1 MNYESEALI
10 FYHDYPEE
18 NIRNLT
24 YFLQNRLSH
33 NYLGSKSKNNILHN
47 FLILVLS
54 ENLLSLF
61 VLNDNVKITRLL
73 KRLIV
78 IYSRSIK
85 RIKLKYFF
93 QYYNNVVFSDY
104 IKYQKLQDMFKRKRI
119 QYQKYSK
126 NNKSKNLYNNNSNF
140 RTINTPSQYS
150 YIMNCSEPI
159 IIRPSNNNLAFLM
172 TPCYIIDNPDIKYR
186 NIYEYGKKCLSNVIN
201 KCNLTSRH
209 QFGNNG
215 QENKD
220 NAQDYIFNDNYFNE
234 ISSELEKKIDKSFS
248 GKNNLKK
255 ISFPIHISKL
265 NGEKGVVER
274 NENKRKNFEN
284 KRAISSNKPKRDK
297 NRYNYLYSDEFR
309 ELDFNLNNK
318 KNSLYLA
325 ENNFVNNSKKKMNN
339 KKKNRSCILSET
351 NLLNLNHE
359 KLKNGNNQINR
370 EIFSHL
376 YNNNYLN
383 NLKKID
389 AGKTNKEKSIK
400 NKNSIS
406 EINTERRQKNYRIF
420 ERNDNP
426 KLKKVINDSHEYI
439 LKYSI
444 NNNRKTPYNKII
456 KNGIISSGNFSL
468 LDNSGNKKNLT
479 LGINFKKI
487 NKTSSINN
495 SSNNSNSQ
503 SNNQNINHISTNYS
517 IKTFNKENQK
527 IIKKK
532 REDNKENL
540 NIQNELRSKNQI
552 IQDNIEKNT
561 NTSNR
566 ISLQSLSDSKMMELA
581 GHYGYEDSSSE
592 NYQMN
597 NIIHNKKKFHK
608 KNN

>member
-1 MNYESEALI
+1 M
-10 FYHDYPEE
+10 
-18 NIRNLT
+18 
-24 YFLQNRLSH
+24 
-33 NYLGSKSKNNILHN
+33 
-47 FLILVLS
+47 
-54 ENLLSLF
+54 
-61 VLNDNVKITRLL
+61 
-73 KRLIV
+73 V

-85 RIKLKYFF
+85 RIKLKYFL

-325 ENNFVNNSKKKMNN
+325 ENNFVN
-339 KKKNRSCILSET
+339 
-351 NLLNLNHE
+351 
-359 KLKNGNNQINR
+359 
-370 EIFSHL
+370 
-376 YNNNYLN
+376 YLN